1 MSKGLGLD
9 PRIGA
14 KFLFASAAGATVVGY
29 DPEAMPNIAA
39 AAGAKIE
46 LVKDAY
52 AAAKGV
58 DALVLVTEWN
68 ELRDPD
74 LDRLKAA
81 MRPPVL
87 VDGRTV
93 WPSAAAR
100 AAGFTYYGI
109 GRP

>member
-1 MSKGLGLD
+1 
-9 PRIGA
+9 
-14 KFLFASAAGATVVGY
+14 
-29 DPEAMPNIAA
+29 MPNIAA
-39 AAGAKIE
+39 AVGAKIE

-81 MRPPVL
+81 MRTPVL
-87 VDGRTV
+87 VDGRNV
-93 WPSAAAR
+93 WPGTEAR